1 MKVKIL
7 TISLLLL
14 LILTPMQV
22 FGQEEEK
29 KPTDSLQQQLSLDIP
44 KITDNPSLIINFSDP
59 SEEKKG
65 VQLSVDKKGFETI
78 TSPHTLPALSIGD
91 HLLTFKFT
99 DEYDVTQTIDKELI
113 VIPRAPVLN
122 TPLIQQNEITFSGTA
137 LAGSEV
143 TIIIN
148 SNQKMITKLVEV
160 DNDGAWSVKLDENL
174 PSGLYTFSGL
184 TKKYGYASE
193 LAEPV
198 TLDIDSKGS
207 KEVITTT
214 TTTPIHFTFKD
225 IDSENIKT
233 LTNTNID
240 LLVLSVGL
248 LLIGLLLGISLSSLS
263 KKKKEEKEVKEVAKT
278 LDKPIDEK
286 DKSMTL
292 LEKLKEKTVNIDN
305 PILEEKSKEE
315 IPTEEKAEEQKEKIV
330 TKVDFL
336 KGFKEHDPDDDK
348 GKEKKDLKVSLTSK
362 K

>member
-1 MKVKIL
+1 
-7 TISLLLL
+7 
-14 LILTPMQV
+14 
-22 FGQEEEK
+22 
-29 KPTDSLQQQLSLDIP
+29 
-44 KITDNPSLIINFSDP
+44 
-59 SEEKKG
+59 
-65 VQLSVDKKGFETI
+65 
-78 TSPHTLPALSIGD
+78 
-91 HLLTFKFT
+91 
-99 DEYDVTQTIDKELI
+99 
-113 VIPRAPVLN
+113 
-122 TPLIQQNEITFSGTA
+122 
-137 LAGSEV
+137 
-143 TIIIN
+143 
-148 SNQKMITKLVEV
+148 MITKLVEV

-207 KEVITTT
+207 KEVITTTT

-278 LDKPIDEK
+278 LDKLVDEK
-286 DKSMTL
+286 EKPMTL

>member
-44 KITDNPSLIINFSDP
+44 KITDNPSMIINFSDP

-78 TSPHTLPALSIGD
+78 TSPHTLPALSIGN

-122 TPLIQQNEITFSGTA
+122 TPLIQQNEIIFSGTA

-160 DNDGAWSVKLDENL
+160 DSDGAWSIKLDKNL
-174 PSGLYTFSGL
+174 PSGFYTFSGL

>member
-1 MKVKIL
+1 MKLRTI
-7 TISLLLL
+7 TISLLIL

-22 FGQEEEK
+22 FAQEEEK
-29 KPTDSLQQQLSLDIP
+29 KTTDPLQQQLNLDIP
-44 KITDNPSLIINFSDP
+44 KITDNPSLIINFNDP
-59 SEEKKG
+59 SKEKQG

-99 DEYDVTQTIDKELI
+99 DEYDVTQSIDKELI

-148 SNQKMITKLVEV
+148 SNQKMVTKLVEV
-160 DNDGAWSVKLDENL
+160 DNDGVWNVKLDENL

-184 TKKYGYASE
+184 TKKYGYASD
-193 LAEPV
+193 LAEPI

-214 TTTPIHFTFKD
+214 TTPIHFAFKD
-225 IDSENIKT
+225 MDSDNIQT

-248 LLIGLLLGISLSSLS
+248 LSIGLLLGILFSSLS
-263 KKKKEEKEVKEVAKT
+263 KKKKEEKVVKEVAKT

-286 DKSMTL
+286 EKPMTL
-292 LEKLKEKTVNIDN
+292 LEKLKEKTVNIEN
-305 PILEEKSKEE
+305 PIPEKNSKEE
-315 IPTEEKAEEQKEKIV
+315 KTKEEKPEEPKEKIV

-348 GKEKKDLKVSLTSK
+348 GKEKKDLKISLTSK

>member
-1 MKVKIL
+1 MKLRTI
-7 TISLLLL
+7 TISLLVL

-22 FGQEEEK
+22 FAQEEEK
-29 KPTDSLQQQLSLDIP
+29 KTTDPLQQQLNLDIP
-44 KITDNPSLIINFSDP
+44 KITDNPSLIINFNDP
-59 SEEKKG
+59 SKEKQG

-99 DEYDVTQTIDKELI
+99 DEYDVTQSIDKELI

-160 DNDGAWSVKLDENL
+160 DNDGVWSIKLDENL

-184 TKKYGYASE
+184 TKKYGYASD
-193 LAEPV
+193 LAEPI

-248 LLIGLLLGISLSSLS
+248 LLIGLLLGILFSSFF
-263 KKKKEEKEVKEVAKT
+263 KKKKEEKEVREVAKT
-278 LDKPIDEK
+278 LDKLVDEK
-286 DKSMTL
+286 EKPMTL